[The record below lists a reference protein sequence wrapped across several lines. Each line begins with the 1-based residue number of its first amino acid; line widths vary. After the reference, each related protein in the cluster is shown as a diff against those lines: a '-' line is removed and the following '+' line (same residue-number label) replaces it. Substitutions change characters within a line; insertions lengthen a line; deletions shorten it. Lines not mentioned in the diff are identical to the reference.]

1 MTGMKRAMVWFPHN
15 PLPARTGA
23 HHRCL
28 SLLTAL
34 RDLGWSSTLLSSDQA
49 HNPWTPDSIDEL
61 SGSLVRDVRIYFL
74 TPLEWRVR
82 GLATRWVNVR
92 AKAGQPAIDSWAVSP
107 PLEQIW
113 SRRQAEAIGPDLML
127 SSYAQFDRLVPHFD
141 FPHVQSMIDN
151 IDLVSASQAMW
162 SELSP
167 HFSERSPLTTDA
179 VAAEVLTESFLDDAQ
194 RRVAARELRLY
205 DRYTDVLAISRSE
218 ADVIRAGTHRTTVHY
233 VPMAVDA
240 VDLDNSYDGNAV
252 FVGANNPFNLQGLL
266 WFARHVLPAVRK
278 AQPAFELDAVG
289 RTFVKW
295 KPDEGIVLHGFVDDL
310 ADIYRSAAF
319 AICPLLAGTGE
330 QVKIVDAMAHGL
342 AVVATRRS
350 ASSSPIVNGVNGYVV
365 DSAAEF
371 AERVLELDG
380 DRELCRKLG
389 GAARESVI
397 TERSQERTT
406 RELEQILR

>member
-1 MTGMKRAMVWFPHN
+1 MPGMQRAMVWFPHN

-23 HHRCL
+23 HKRCL

-49 HNPWTPDSIDEL
+49 HNPWTTESVEEL
-61 SGSLVRDVRIYFL
+61 SGSLVRDVRLYNL
-74 TPLEWRVR
+74 RPLEWRLR
-82 GLATRWVNVR
+82 GLATRWVNAR
-92 AKAGQPAIDSWAVSP
+92 AKLGRPAIDSWAVTP
-107 PLEQIW
+107 PFEQIW
-113 SRRQAEAIGPDLML
+113 SRRQAESIGPDLML

-141 FPHVQSMIDN
+141 FLEAQSIIDN

-162 SELSP
+162 SELAP
-167 HFSERSPLTTDA
+167 RFSEHTPLTTAA
-179 VAAEVLTESFLDDAQ
+179 VAPEVLTEAFLDEASH
-194 RRVAARELRLY
+194 RLSPRELRLY
-205 DRYTDVLAISRSE
+205 DRYTDVLAISESE
-218 ADVIRAGTHRTTVHY
+218 AAAVRAGTHRTTVHY

-240 VDLDNSYDGNAV
+240 VHLDNSYDGNAV

-266 WFARHVLPAVRK
+266 WFARHVLPEVRK
-278 AQPAFELDAVG
+278 AQPAFTLDAVG

-295 KPDEGIVLHGFVDDL
+295 QPDEGIVLHGPVDDL
-310 ADIYRSAAF
+310 DGLYRAGAF

-330 QVKIVDAMAHGL
+330 QVKIIDAMAHGL
-342 AVVATRRS
+342 AMIATRRS

-365 DSAAEF
+365 DSASEF
-371 AERVLELDG
+371 AERVIELWS

-389 GAARESVI
+389 SAARETVI
-397 TERSQERTT
+397 EERSQERTT